1 MKKKILIAKETH
13 TYKKSGF
20 WDNKIIKKGKTT
32 FYNGKQNQKKETRSF
47 FQKKCKDILEYKK
60 YFSSM

>member
-20 WDNKIIKKGKTT
+20 WEN
-32 FYNGKQNQKKETRSF
+32 NGKQNQKKETRSF
-47 FQKKCKDILEYKK
+47 FPKKFKDILEHKK